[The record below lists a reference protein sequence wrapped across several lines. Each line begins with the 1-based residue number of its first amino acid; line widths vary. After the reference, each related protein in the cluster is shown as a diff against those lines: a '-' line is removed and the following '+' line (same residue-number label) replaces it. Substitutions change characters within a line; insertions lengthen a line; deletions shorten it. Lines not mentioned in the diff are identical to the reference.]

1 MTSVLLKR
9 ENLEHRYTHRE
20 KEGCVNMNAATGIIH
35 LSISQR
41 TPKIGSKTSKA
52 TEGTNPDNTLIWTA
66 MLQN

>member
-1 MTSVLLKR
+1 
-9 ENLEHRYTHRE
+9 
-20 KEGCVNMNAATGIIH
+20 MNAATGIIH

-66 MLQN
+66 MLQNWDNHPVWGTLLDCNPRKPIQFVII